1 MEYNC
6 AWEEDTCTDG
16 RIFMRAVCNCNCPG
30 YMLCCDPSILEVYD
44 YPTWRG
50 IAPICTAS
58 CDSCGPVQSLCW
70 WQSRCGD
77 GDWCLTGNKYLC
89 GRYKRKNSWPFLD
102 KIVSCSD
109 VECQNFPHQ
118 TKLTT
123 RLELMK
129 FVFMC
134 MCIKFSV
141 IFNNSVCHYLERP
154 VSEEIIH
161 AAR

>member
-1 MEYNC
+1 MAMIICIALIQLAAVSVAFSRHVPHVFSLIPMEYNC

-50 IAPICTAS
+50 MAPFCTAS

-77 GDWCLTGNKYLC
+77 GDRCLTGNKYLC
-89 GRYKRKNSWPFLD
+89 GRYKCRNSWPFLD
-102 KIVSCSD
+102 EIVSCND
-109 VECQNFPHQ
+109 VEC
-118 TKLTT
+118 
-123 RLELMK
+123 
-129 FVFMC
+129 
-134 MCIKFSV
+134 
-141 IFNNSVCHYLERP
+141 
-154 VSEEIIH
+154 
-161 AAR
+161 